1 MLKDKLKL
9 KDLLKNKN
17 NLYIILVLG
26 ILILIVSN
34 LLFSPKSRQE
44 EQPKT
49 QTAVKQNA
57 ADQEKRL
64 EDILSKVKGAGNV
77 EVMMT
82 YDSGPE
88 KITVQNAK
96 TTQSNQEEPQT
107 QGGMRKTGETT
118 SDTQTVM
125 VTEGGQSQPFVSKEI
140 EPKIRGVLV
149 VADGAGDNSVKIDLT
164 NAVASVLD
172 VPYHR
177 IQVLQKANT
186 K

>member
-1 MLKDKLKL
+1 MRKDKL

-26 ILILIVSN
+26 ILILIASN
-34 LLFSPKSRQE
+34 LLFSQNPKQE
-44 EQPKT
+44 KQTKAQTPVT
-49 QTAVKQNA
+49 QDTSA
-57 ADQEKRL
+57 QEKRL
-64 EDILSKVKGAGNV
+64 EEILSKVKGAGAV
-77 EVMMT
+77 AVMMT

-96 TTQSNQEEPQT
+96 ATQSSQEEPQT
-107 QGGMRKTGETT
+107 QGGMKKTGETT
-118 SDTQTVM
+118 NDTQTVM

-149 VADGAGDNSVKIDLT
+149 VADGAGDSSVKMDLT